1 MVGLR
6 VCHIE
11 YIYHYISLTIDYYK
25 TITAIS
31 EGYYKEKGS
40 KFTGFAIPVFSE
52 EEFKT
57 HLARIKKENPDSG
70 HYCYGFRIGADHKLY
85 RYSDDGEPS
94 STAGKPIFGQIQSYE
109 LTNIMIVVTRYFGGT
124 KLGVGGLI
132 TAYRAAAK
140 EAIENAQIITRTVD
154 NFYQIEFGYEIMSDV
169 MNFIKK
175 NSLEVTSQIL
185 EEHGTIQFRIRQ
197 SEAENLIQQ
206 LEQFEGLKITFLKTV

>member
-1 MVGLR
+1 M
-6 VCHIE
+6 
-11 YIYHYISLTIDYYK
+11 TDQYK
-25 TITAIS
+25 TIAAPS
-31 EGYYKEKGS
+31 EGYYKAKGS
-40 KFTGFAIPVFSE
+40 KFTGYAIPIFSE
-52 EEFKT
+52 EEFKE

-132 TAYRAAAK
+132 TAYRSAAK
-140 EAIENAQIITRTVD
+140 EAIDNAKIINRTVD
-154 NFYQIEFGYEIMSDV
+154 NFYDIQFGYEIMSEV

-175 NSLEVTSQIL
+175 QELEVTSQVL
-185 EEHGTIQFRIRQ
+185 EESGTIQFRLRQ
-197 SEAENLIQQ
+197 SESDNIIEQ
-206 LEQFEGLKITFLKTV
+206 LENIEGLKIQFLKTI